1 MSAREFSRRNFGGN
15 LPQPPLPETPLPETP
30 LSEAL
35 KAGNQALFKEL
46 LEDPENHRD
55 INTAGHDYLEAA
67 IILNRQEIVRALV
80 SLPLSEF
87 DFPNRPGAPTEA
99 NSHLDLSISFERFAI
114 FKIIVDTGKVDIS
127 KPDSDGRT
135 PLHLASAIGATH
147 IVQLMLQYD
156 NVKADV
162 KDNEGR
168 TPLYLAAYGG
178 MSNVVEIL
186 LRLDTVDPDSKD
198 MKGRSPFW
206 WALRYGYDSI
216 ATMLADTGR
225 VDRSVEEE
233 AIMTRNRMLVLDR
246 YAPPTFATR
255 YGRHN

>member
-1 MSAREFSRRNFGGN
+1 
-15 LPQPPLPETPLPETP
+15 
-30 LSEAL
+30 
-35 KAGNQALFKEL
+35 
-46 LEDPENHRD
+46 
-55 INTAGHDYLEAA
+55 
-67 IILNRQEIVRALV
+67 
-80 SLPLSEF
+80 
-87 DFPNRPGAPTEA
+87 
-99 NSHLDLSISFERFAI
+99 
-114 FKIIVDTGKVDIS
+114 
-127 KPDSDGRT
+127 
-135 PLHLASAIGATH
+135 
-147 IVQLMLQYD
+147 MLQYD